1 MTIGDRLLKLRRERN
16 LSQED
21 LANELDVSRQTIS
34 KWETNQSMPDFDK
47 IVPLCEYF
55 GITTDELL
63 TGSKDII
70 ETKENNTKA
79 KFAINLSIS
88 ISLYILSIVAII
100 LFSAYFDAPIIGVCL
115 FFVIIAI
122 ATGLII
128 YSSIMYGKEKK
139 KKENNSN
146 PQLKMITDIVN
157 IISLIIY
164 LIVSFATFKWQVTW
178 IIFLMAAAVNAII
191 KLIFSFSKKEVNEN
205 VECD

>member
-1 MTIGDRLLKLRRERN
+1 
-16 LSQED
+16 
-21 LANELDVSRQTIS
+21 
-34 KWETNQSMPDFDK
+34 
-47 IVPLCEYF
+47 
-55 GITTDELL
+55 
-63 TGSKDII
+63 
-70 ETKENNTKA
+70 
-79 KFAINLSIS
+79 
-88 ISLYILSIVAII
+88 
-100 LFSAYFDAPIIGVCL
+100 
-115 FFVIIAI
+115 
-122 ATGLII
+122 
-128 YSSIMYGKEKK
+128 MYGTEKK